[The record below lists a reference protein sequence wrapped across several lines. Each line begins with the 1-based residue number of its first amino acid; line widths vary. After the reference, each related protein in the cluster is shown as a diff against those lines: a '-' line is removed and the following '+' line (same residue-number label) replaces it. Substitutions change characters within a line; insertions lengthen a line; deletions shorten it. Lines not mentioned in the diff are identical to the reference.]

1 MNPGIAKSLVA
12 SNLEGELICP
22 GEKDYDSRRRVW
34 NGVADKRPAAI
45 VRARDAADVTK
56 TVRVAADNGTLL
68 AVRGGGHSLP
78 GFSTCDDGIVL
89 DLSLMNAVSVD
100 PVARTARV
108 GGGALL
114 GDLDRA
120 GAPHGLV
127 TPAGVVSHTGAAG
140 LTLGGGIG
148 WTSRRLGLTIDSLL
162 SAELV
167 LADGRVVTASADNE
181 PDLFWGLRGGGGNFG
196 VVTSFAYRMHDLGK
210 VLVGSWQ
217 YSIADARSVLRR
229 FGELTL
235 DAPRNLTA
243 SALLVRDGLSVTAC
257 WSGGSEGA
265 ETTVTQFGRLATPVS
280 GQLGGMTFL
289 ELQSRGDERN
299 RWGRRYYAK
308 GGFFAGLD
316 GPIIDWLVDAIGGAP
331 TADAEFLINTLGGA
345 VSDVGEN
352 DTAYSGRAAK
362 YYWVAEPMWDDARD
376 DARCLSWGRASAKRL
391 TEMSMAGNYVN
402 EQADAAAGFA
412 REAYGLDKYRRL
424 SRLKARVDPHNLF
437 RLNQNIEP
445 ARD

>member
-1 MNPGIAKSLVA
+1 MKTGIAAALAA
-12 SNLEGELICP
+12 SELRGELIRP
-22 GEKDYDSRRRVW
+22 GDADYESRRRVW

-45 VRARDAADVTK
+45 VRARDETDIAK
-56 TVRVAADNGTLL
+56 TVRVAAEGGALL

-78 GFSTCDDGIVL
+78 GFSTCDGIVL
-89 DLSLMNAVSVD
+89 DLSLMNQVSVD

-114 GDLDRA
+114 GDLDRG

-140 LTLGGGIG
+140 LTLGGGMG
-148 WTSRRLGLTIDSLL
+148 WTSRRLGLTIDSLS
-162 SAELV
+162 SAEVV
-167 LADGRVVTASADNE
+167 LADGRRVTASLESE

-196 VVTSFAYRMHDLGK
+196 VVTSFTYRMHELGE

-217 YSIADARSVLRR
+217 YALADARTVLRH
-229 FGELTL
+229 FGELTA

-243 SALLVRDGLSVTAC
+243 SSFLVRDGLSVTAC
-257 WSGGSEGA
+257 WSGKGDGA
-265 ETTVTQFGRLATPVS
+265 EAAVARFGRLAAPVS
-280 GQLGGMTFL
+280 AQLGGMTFL
-289 ELQSRGDERN
+289 ELQSRGDDRN

-316 GPIIDWLVDAIGGAP
+316 DAIVDWLVDAIGGAP
-331 TADAEFLINTLGGA
+331 SADAEFFLNTLGGA
-345 VSDVGEN
+345 ISDVGEN

-362 YYWVAEPMWDDARD
+362 YYWIAEPIWDDPAD
-376 DARCLSWGRASAKRL
+376 DARCLAWGRASARRL

-412 REAYGLDKYRRL
+412 REAFGQDKYRRL
-424 SRLKARVDPHNLF
+424 SLLKARVDPGNLF

-445 ARD
+445 AND